1 MQKCQAQPTLIRVAA
16 AASASPASAF
26 AGAAGGICSPYCR
39 TIAAAG
45 LSRIPTSPRS
55 STKAHSAAIRRTTS
69 RRSLTENFPLALKNV
84 PTSLPQ
90 QFLDEACPCGN
101 ARPLKV
107 CCYSPLDGEIRPPF
121 PSLRP
126 AAPVTGLRASKML
139 HGLDEGLLYED
150 NRRTLYRIWRTSPQ
164 ASERTPHQGGEEW
177 LTLLLMVNLTTW
189 MWIPALPCSGYYG
202 SRSASPAPNK
212 VAALRNAERVPCT
225 STVMLSAP
233 APFL

>member
-126 AAPVTGLRASKML
+126 AAPVTGYGHPKCYMALTKDCCTKITGEHYIGS
-139 HGLDEGLLYED
+139 GG
-150 NRRTLYRIWRTSPQ
+150 RRPKPPNGRLIREEKNGSPY
-164 ASERTPHQGGEEW
+164 
-177 LTLLLMVNLTTW
+177 
-189 MWIPALPCSGYYG
+189 C
-202 SRSASPAPNK
+202 
-212 VAALRNAERVPCT
+212 
-225 STVMLSAP
+225 
-233 APFL
+233 